1 MCSDIQIEIKG
12 RLSYVKDSMA
22 TPSCFLAK
30 QPTDQQLAVPTS
42 QSTDESI
49 RAIFYERFEARN
61 ENCNQQSSPLPKPH
75 ALSFHH
81 ASMLELAKR
90 TSSIP
95 SDPRLPSP
103 NVPFIISKDVSS
115 QIGVTMFF
123 FWLVQ
128 TFLS

>member
-1 MCSDIQIEIKG
+1 MCSDVQIEIKV

-30 QPTDQQLAVPTS
+30 QPTYQ

-61 ENCNQQSSPLPKPH
+61 ENCNQHSSPLPKTH
-75 ALSFHH
+75 ALTFHH

-103 NVPFIISKDVSS
+103 NVPFINFKDVSS